1 MQVPQLNLAQIG
13 LEKLAAQAHKELTY
27 KGFFVASETEH
38 LTGGNYDLQKT
49 VTYDKEDLVTLLDYN
64 IKLFR
69 SAAEVIR
76 SGNFAINPYTEDG
89 KSVQGDQIKA
99 ITHFEADRHM
109 GQARKLLRLPSKGKK
124 EAYLELMAKTE
135 EENQMQVSENTISF
149 PVIDHA
155 VSVEKQD
162 QEDKHVD

>member
-1 MQVPQLNLAQIG
+1 M
-13 LEKLAAQAHKELTY
+13 
-27 KGFFVASETEH
+27 
-38 LTGGNYDLQKT
+38 
-49 VTYDKEDLVTLLDYN
+49 LDYN

-89 KSVQGDQIKA
+89 KSVQGDQIKS

-155 VSVEKQD
+155 VRVDKKD
-162 QEDKHVD
+162 QEDNHVD